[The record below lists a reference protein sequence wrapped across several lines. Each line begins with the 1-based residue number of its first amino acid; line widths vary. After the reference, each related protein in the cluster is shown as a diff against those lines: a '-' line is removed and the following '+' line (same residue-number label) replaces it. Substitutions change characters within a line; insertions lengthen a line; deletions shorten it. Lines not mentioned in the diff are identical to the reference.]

1 MPVGQSLVKV
11 VPRANVAGTFPLPR
25 YAHARRR
32 CSRYRPQ
39 AGTGNGRCRV
49 RETILRENIL

>member
-49 RETILRENIL
+49 RETIL